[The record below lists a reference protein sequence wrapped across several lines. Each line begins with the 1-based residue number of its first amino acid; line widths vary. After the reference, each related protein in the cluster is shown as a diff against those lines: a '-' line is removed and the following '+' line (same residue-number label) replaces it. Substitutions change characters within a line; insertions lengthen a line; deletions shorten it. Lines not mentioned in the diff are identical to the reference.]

1 MGIQEGSGSAREWLE
16 ACKRM
21 GEAAY
26 DRMYDASSASSATA
40 CYSDAKEAFH
50 DAIRAARELG
60 LEPEAAALE
69 ARLEHIK
76 TVFRSQFS

>member
-1 MGIQEGSGSAREWLE
+1 MENLLQRLE
-16 ACKRM
+16 ACRRM

-26 DRMYDASSASSATA
+26 DQMYDASSPTMATA
-40 CYSDAKEAFH
+40 SYNDAKEAFY

-60 LEPEAAALE
+60 LEMEAAALE

-76 TVFRSQFS
+76 AVFRSQFR